1 MLAVC
6 AKISKHSFLHLD
18 IYSPRHFAYRSLLQR
33 LSKSY
38 IKNVQVSHMTTGL
51 LYVCLCVCLCY
62 MIFLATLL
70 SVKILGPSLA
80 GGGRQWH
87 CFGFDCRWWLL
98 NVMCKTLL
106 PYCIEGNTA
115 WLRYR
120 YLNIS
125 VEKDRVLGLELGN
138 WQMNF
143 GSPINVNVIPFGLI
157 LVRKVSVDHMALSGS
172 SVLHDDHSDSGI
184 WSCLDVLFCFISESV
199 FASTILTLFLCLC
212 NTYWY
217 LEWQSVQ
224 HCTCS
229 GLLWLFLVY
238 NFDISVQNVVGIL
251 IGNALIL

>member
-51 LYVCLCVCLCY
+51 LYACLCVCLCY

-120 YLNIS
+120 YLKIS
-125 VEKDRVLGLELGN
+125 VEKDRVLGLELGK
-138 WQMNF
+138 WHMDF
-143 GSPINVNVIPFGLI
+143 GSPINVDVIPFGLI
-157 LVRKVSVDHMALSGS
+157 LGRKTFDRSHGIEWVFRLAWCPQWFWDLIMFGCSILFHLGVS
-172 SVLHDDHSDSGI
+172 
-184 WSCLDVLFCFISESV
+184 FCQYHTDFVPMS
-199 FASTILTLFLCLC
+199 L
-212 NTYWY
+212 
-217 LEWQSVQ
+217 
-224 HCTCS
+224 
-229 GLLWLFLVY
+229 
-238 NFDISVQNVVGIL
+238 
-251 IGNALIL
+251 

>member
-18 IYSPRHFAYRSLLQR
+18 IYIPRHFAYRSLLQR

-38 IKNVQVSHMTTGL
+38 IKNVKVSHMTTGL
-51 LYVCLCVCLCY
+51 LYACLCVCLCY

-80 GGGRQWH
+80 GGGRQ
-87 CFGFDCRWWLL
+87 CRWWLL

-120 YLNIS
+120 YLKIS
-125 VEKDRVLGLELGN
+125 VEKDRVLGLELGK
-138 WQMNF
+138 WHMDF
-143 GSPINVNVIPFGLI
+143 GSPINVDVIPFGLI
-157 LVRKVSVDHMALSGS
+157 LGRKVSVDHMALSGS
-172 SVLHDDHSDSGI
+172 SVLHDDRSDSGI

-199 FASTILTLFLCLC
+199 FASTMLTLFLCLC

-251 IGNALIL
+251 IGSTLIL